1 MQRNKV
7 MNKGNFRLICF
18 LIMCLLWGGHL
29 SQAQESTVFVGNEQ
43 IIIDRTSG
51 AVSVIQ
57 FIRLLDEPE
66 RDKVKYQGTSLL
78 ITDTDGT
85 PHLFDLDDSRQLVDW
100 ERALTLLGYVRKVNR
115 DTGVVDFRLASAGTD
130 LAEEPELESEAVRL
144 ERSMRRPGYLKAQ
157 ESYRKIMAQIPRSTN
172 EQARRRVD
180 RLGQRVALYCPLS
193 GLKWNFDVIE
203 TPIPNA
209 LCTGEGHVLVT
220 TGLLDL
226 NLTDDE
232 LGGVLGHEVAHGV
245 RRHTQ
250 IFEERF
256 NEFVNLRQ
264 ELLTLSAQYEKAAD
278 NQDKYAIQRIKSR
291 VDEKKRRYDFLLTYL
306 KNKRD
311 YDQDEEEE
319 ADVLGMQYAVAAGFD
334 SEGEARALIKLKK
347 RSVELFGQSYGE
359 GSRTH
364 PPLDRRLQILQLVR
378 SRWKN

>member
-1 MQRNKV
+1 
-7 MNKGNFRLICF
+7 MNKGKFRIICS
-18 LIMCLLWGGHL
+18 LVGCLLWVGPQL
-29 SQAQESTVFVGNEQ
+29 SLSQESTVFVGNEQ
-43 IIIDRTSG
+43 MIIDRASG

-57 FIRLLDEPE
+57 FIRLLDEAE
-66 RDKVKYQGTSLL
+66 RGKVKYQGTSLL
-78 ITDTDGT
+78 VTDSDGT
-85 PHLFDLDDSRQLVDW
+85 PHLFELDNSRQLADW
-100 ERALTLLGYVRKVNR
+100 ERALGLLGYVRKVNR
-115 DTGVVDFRLASAGTD
+115 DTGVVDFRLASAG
-130 LAEEPELESEAVRL
+130 AELDEAPELEPEAVRL
-144 ERSMRRPGYLKAQ
+144 ERSLRRPGYLKAQ
-157 ESYRKIMAQIPRSTN
+157 DSYRKIMARIPRSN
-172 EQARRRVD
+172 DEEARRRVD

-203 TPIPNA
+203 THVPNA

-256 NEFVNLRQ
+256 NEFVSLRQ
-264 ELLTLSAQYEKAAD
+264 ELLTLSAQYDQATD
-278 NQDKYAIQRIKSR
+278 SQDKYSLQRIKSR

-359 GSRTH
+359 GNRTH
-364 PPLDRRLQILQLVR
+364 PPLDRRLEILRLVR
-378 SRWKN
+378 SRWK